1 MNCFK
6 CGSRLGERDICPKC
20 SADNSMYRK
29 IIHTSNRYYNAG
41 LMKVKARNLSGAVDS
56 LRFCLQMNK
65 TNIQARNLLGLVYYE
80 MGDADLAVRE
90 WSISRT
96 MMPKN
101 NPAERYIQDLIED
114 SDKTNHY
121 NNAVRMF
128 NQSLECIKGGAED
141 IAIAKLKKVISIN
154 PGFLKAYQLIAL
166 LYMKRE
172 EYEKA
177 ETVLNRCLEADQ
189 GNIVALTYLS
199 ELNRA
204 AKQKKKKKVGVAGK
218 QEYSPGTSFLP
229 ARDFS
234 PYLLSAIYILLGCV
248 LAFGVLW
255 YVVTPSIE
263 DKAARKQEEEIA
275 KYQNTIAQ
283 MSQQMDEKQSDINQ
297 LQEEIDQLKEEQENF
312 TREEENFEGK
322 EEIIAAYDGLI
333 AYMKY
338 YLDEDYIKAATEFES
353 LNGRAVMEG
362 DYYTVYKE
370 LRDYRR
376 STLIAKL
383 VGTGTTL
390 YNQGSYEEA
399 LANFQAACGVR
410 ADDPCPAFWMAECY
424 RMLGRS
430 NEAIAQYTMIL
441 TQFVESNYFEISAEM
456 LAGMTGNSKE
466 ALIQQYQELWL
477 QNHPDD
483 PQGDPADQPQ
493 DNPEDVQQP

>member
-1 MNCFK
+1 
-6 CGSRLGERDICPKC
+6 
-20 SADNSMYRK
+20 MYRK

-65 TNIQARNLLGLVYYE
+65 VNIQARNLLGLVYYE

-189 GNIVALTYLS
+189 GNIAALTYLS
-199 ELNRA
+199 ELNRV

-218 QEYSPGTSFLP
+218 QEYSSNASFLP

-263 DKAARKQEEEIA
+263 NKAAKKQEEEIA
-275 KYQNTIAQ
+275 GYQNTIAQ
-283 MSQQMDEKQSDINQ
+283 MSQQLDEKQSDVDQ
-297 LQEEIDQLKEEQENF
+297 LQEEIDKLKEEQENVEK
-312 TREEENFEGK
+312 EEENFEGK
-322 EEIIAAYDGLI
+322 EEIIAAYDELI
-333 AYMKY
+333 AYIKY
-338 YLDEDYIKAATEFES
+338 YLNEDYIKAATEFES

-362 DYYTVYKE
+362 EYYTVYKE
-370 LRDYRR
+370 LREYRR

-383 VGTGTTL
+383 VGKGTTL
-390 YNQGSYEEA
+390 YNQGGYEEA
-399 LANFQAACGVR
+399 LTNFQAACGVR
-410 ADDPCPAFWMAECY
+410 PDDPCPAFWMAECY
-424 RMLGRS
+424 RMLGR
-430 NEAIAQYTMIL
+430 NEEAIAQYTNIL
-441 TQFVESNYFEISAEM
+441 TQFVESNYFEISAEI

-477 QNHPDD
+477 QTHPGNQQEN
-483 PQGDPADQPQ
+483 PEDQPQ
-493 DNPEDVQQP
+493 DNPEDAQQP